1 MKLASA
7 RNMRKIILAHF
18 KRERSTLR
26 AMSAL
31 KEERKK
37 MTIKE
42 LIEELKKFDKDLDVY
57 SAFEDG
63 KKLREI
69 TGVSIF
75 REGGRFKT
83 IVVVKHD

>member
-1 MKLASA
+1 
-7 RNMRKIILAHF
+7 
-18 KRERSTLR
+18 
-26 AMSAL
+26 
-31 KEERKK
+31 

-63 KKLREI
+63 KELSEI

-75 REGGRFKT
+75 REEGRFKT

>member
-1 MKLASA
+1 
-7 RNMRKIILAHF
+7 
-18 KRERSTLR
+18 
-26 AMSAL
+26 
-31 KEERKK
+31 

-83 IVVVKHD
+83 IVVVKHDWKQYQWKTMNN

>member
-1 MKLASA
+1 
-7 RNMRKIILAHF
+7 
-18 KRERSTLR
+18 
-26 AMSAL
+26 MSAL

-42 LIEELKKFDKDLDVY
+42 LIEELKKFDEDLDVY

-63 KKLREI
+63 NKLREI

-75 REGGRFKT
+75 REGCFKT
-83 IVVVKHD
+83 AVVVEHD